1 MIRVLVSSIVAGREK
16 KQSRNWEVFFYA
28 KTILKWG
35 MVQLAASHLW
45 LPEGNPSYCIRR
57 HRFVSARGRSRVNWA
72 SSPSLPR
79 LFPDFYGVLLQPMDP
94 SQCWA
99 RSSSLASWGQVVN
112 NHQQCHLTAGLD
124 NFHPPRDPVDSS
136 SRIRFCHGWCLQRHW
151 KTRCLGAMGRASAFL
166 VWKMLEKSMENW
178 RISLQDGYQ

>member
-1 MIRVLVSSIVAGREK
+1 
-16 KQSRNWEVFFYA
+16 
-28 KTILKWG
+28 

-57 HRFVSARGRSRVNWA
+57 QRFVSARGRSRVNWA

-151 KTRCLGAMGRASAFL
+151 KLGASVPWTGFSFFGVEDVGKIHGKLADIPSRWLSIGKIWDSKL
-166 VWKMLEKSMENW
+166 LN
-178 RISLQDGYQ
+178 